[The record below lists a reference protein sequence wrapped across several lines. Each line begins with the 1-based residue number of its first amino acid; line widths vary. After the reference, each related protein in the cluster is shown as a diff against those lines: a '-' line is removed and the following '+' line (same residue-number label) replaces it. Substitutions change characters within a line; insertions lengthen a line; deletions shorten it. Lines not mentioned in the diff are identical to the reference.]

1 MVKIATPIENS
12 DQRMHE
18 GGFMDAEE
26 VEQALK
32 VVVVG
37 DGGVGKSSL
46 IRRYCTGVFTSQY
59 KKTIGVD
66 FLEKIITLGDRQV
79 RAKMALLMIL

>member
-1 MVKIATPIENS
+1 MTTIEYS
-12 DQRMHE
+12 KLIFQ
-18 GGFMDAEE
+18 
-26 VEQALK
+26 

-46 IRRYCTGVFTSQY
+46 IRRYCRGVFTSQY

-66 FLEKIITLGDRQV
+66 FLERVVTLGEGRQV
-79 RAKMALLMIL
+79 HTSKVMAFQYSSSFLCQPLCLL

>member
-1 MVKIATPIENS
+1 
-12 DQRMHE
+12 
-18 GGFMDAEE
+18 MDAEE

-46 IRRYCTGVFTSQY
+46 IRRYCRGVFTSQY

-66 FLEKIITLGDRQV
+66 FLERVVTLGEGRQV
-79 RAKMALLMIL
+79 RPRPGRFSGLSYHVLVSEFYDFHFFQVE